1 MHMKVIYNKIH
12 HFNIDNNNNKSKIQ
26 FMNVAELEEE

>member
-1 MHMKVIYNKIH
+1 MKVIYNKIH
-12 HFNIDNNNNKSKIQ
+12 YFNIDNNNNKSKIQ